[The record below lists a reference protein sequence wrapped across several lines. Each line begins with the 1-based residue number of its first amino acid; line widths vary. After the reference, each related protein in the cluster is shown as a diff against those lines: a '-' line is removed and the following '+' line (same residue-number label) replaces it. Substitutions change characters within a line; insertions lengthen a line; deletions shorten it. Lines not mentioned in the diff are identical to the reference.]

1 MHRIIKGVVIKN
13 YALNIYVVLKF
24 EKKRFFFNIVY
35 LKKNCSFFKQFTYKV
50 VIFLGKDIKVVAFV
64 GPSGTGK
71 SHRAQMVAKSKDI
84 HFIIDDAIL
93 IHNNKVVAGT
103 SAKRAS
109 TKIES
114 VKRALFSVEGQA
126 EEMKA
131 AIKAKKPKSIL
142 VLGTSDKMVNNIVEN
157 LELPAISETV
167 YIEDVSSPEEIA
179 LAKSVRMSEGKH
191 VIPVPTFEIK
201 KDFSGYLLDPL
212 QIFKWKGRGT
222 QPFMTE
228 KSIIRP
234 TFSYLGNY
242 TISDNVLRSII
253 EYASRDIVAIYK
265 IQKIKI
271 ENYPDGLVA
280 YIDVVL
286 EYGSNLRNVMK
297 ELKEKTK
304 KDIDR
309 LTAMNV
315 LDIQITAKGLHI
327 PGEEEN
333 A

>member
-1 MHRIIKGVVIKN
+1 MS
-13 YALNIYVVLKF
+13 
-24 EKKRFFFNIVY
+24 E
-35 LKKNCSFFKQFTYKV
+35 
-50 VIFLGKDIKVVAFV
+50 DIKIVAFV

-84 HFIIDDAIL
+84 SFIIDDAIL

-114 VKRALFSVEGQA
+114 VKRALFSVEGQS

-131 AIKAKKPKSIL
+131 AIKSSKPDAIL
-142 VLGTSDKMVNNIVEN
+142 ILGTSDDMIAKITKN
-157 LELPAISETV
+157 LGLPEPSETI
-167 YIEDVSSPEEIA
+167 YIQDVSSPEEIA
-179 LAKSVRMSEGKH
+179 LARNVRMSEGKH

-212 QIFKWKGRGT
+212 QIFKWKGKGT
-222 QPFMTE
+222 TPFMTE

-234 TFSYLGNY
+234 TFSYFGNY
-242 TISDNVLRSII
+242 TISDNVLRTII
-253 EYASRDIVAIYK
+253 EYAGRDIEGIYK

-286 EYGSNLRNVMK
+286 EFGFNLRDIMNV
-297 ELKEKTK
+297 LKEKAQ

-315 LDIQITAKGLHI
+315 LDIQITAKDIHV
-327 PGEEEN
+327 PSDKDGE
-333 A
+333 

>member
-1 MHRIIKGVVIKN
+1 MENDIRI
-13 YALNIYVVLKF
+13 
-24 EKKRFFFNIVY
+24 
-35 LKKNCSFFKQFTYKV
+35 
-50 VIFLGKDIKVVAFV
+50 VAFI

-71 SHRAQMVAKSKDI
+71 SNRAQMVAKSKNI
-84 HFIIDDAIL
+84 SYIIDDAIL
-93 IHNNKVVAGT
+93 IHDNRVIAGT

-114 VKRALFSVEGQA
+114 VKRALFSFDGQA

-131 AIKAKKPKSIL
+131 AIKEKKPDAIL
-142 VLGTSDKMVNNIVEN
+142 ILGTSDDMVDKIVKN
-157 LELPAISETV
+157 LDLPPISERV
-167 YIEDVSSPEEIA
+167 YIQDVSSPQEME
-179 LAKSVRMSEGKH
+179 LARSIRMSEGKH

-212 QIFKWKGRGT
+212 QIFRWKGKGT
-222 QPFMTE
+222 TPFMTE

-234 TFSYLGNY
+234 TFSYLGKY
-242 TISDNVLRSII
+242 IISDNVLRSIV
-253 EYASRDIVAIYK
+253 EYASKDIEGIYK

-271 ENYPDGLVA
+271 ENYPDGLIV
-280 YIDVVL
+280 YIEVVL
-286 EYGSNLRNVMK
+286 EYGHNLPDVMK
-297 ELKEKTK
+297 LLKEKAK

-327 PGEEEN
+327 PGEN
-333 A
+333 DN

>member
-1 MHRIIKGVVIKN
+1 MG
-13 YALNIYVVLKF
+13 
-24 EKKRFFFNIVY
+24 E
-35 LKKNCSFFKQFTYKV
+35 
-50 VIFLGKDIKVVAFV
+50 IKVVAFV

-71 SHRAQMVAKSKDI
+71 SHRAQMVAKNKGIS
-84 HFIIDDAIL
+84 FIIDDAIL

-103 SAKRAS
+103 SAKRAE

-114 VKRALFSVEGQA
+114 VKRALFSIEGQA
-126 EEMKA
+126 DEMIA
-131 AIKAKKPKSIL
+131 AIKSKKPKSIL
-142 VLGTSDKMVNNIVEN
+142 VLGTSDEMVNKIVKN
-157 LELPAISETV
+157 LKLPEISETV
-167 YIEDVSSPEEIA
+167 YIEDVSSPQEIA

-212 QIFKWKGRGT
+212 QIFKWKGKGT
-222 QPFMTE
+222 TPFMTE

-242 TISDNVLRSII
+242 TISDNVLRTII
-253 EYASRDIVAIYK
+253 EYASRDILGIYK
-265 IQKIKI
+265 IQKVKI

-280 YIDVVL
+280 YIDVIL
-286 EYGSNLRNVMK
+286 EYGHNLPEIMK
-297 ELKEKTK
+297 EMREKGKKE
-304 KDIDR
+304 IDR

-327 PGEEEN
+327 PEQDEESEKKETRN
-333 A
+333 EEDS